1 VKNSDLKIDFFGDG
15 MRIFLDYISR
25 QLAKNPNYKP
35 HPIVRALECALEGV
49 EKCEVG
55 KKTMGVSQ
63 DGTEKSVYQPYVVVL
78 EKKENGVEVKE
89 IRNLKVD
96 KELPL
101 DVMVVIFR
109 LQIHLDR
116 IEGDT
121 VTPQQMVDTLNE
133 VIPGKNFYALGDR
146 WMEARD
152 IFREKMKKGQISIH
166 KGFLN
171 KKDIDELTK
180 IRFDTKWEDYSP
192 KLRSFI
198 GMGIT
203 DKLGEDGKIVV
214 TTPTNFK
221 IEKYKVFDS
230 AVEFMIG
237 KTSEYM
243 KPVSQTTKT
252 KP

>member
-1 VKNSDLKIDFFGDG
+1 MKKNNLEVDFFGDG

-25 QLAKNPNYKP
+25 QFAKNPDYKP
-35 HPIVRALECALEGV
+35 HPIIRALECALEGI

-55 KKTMGVSQ
+55 KKTVGISQ
-63 DGTEKSVYQPYVVVL
+63 DGTEKSVYQPYIVVL
-78 EKKENGVEVKE
+78 EKKEKGIEVKE

-101 DVMVVIFR
+101 DVMVIVFR

-116 IEGDT
+116 IKEDT
-121 VTPQQMVDTLNE
+121 VTPQQMVNVLNE
-133 VIPGKNFYALGDR
+133 VIPGNNFYALGDR

-152 IFREKMKKGQISIH
+152 IFREKMSKGQINLTRGS
-166 KGFLN
+166 FN
-171 KKDIDELTK
+171 QKDIDELLS

-198 GMGIT
+198 GVAISE
-203 DKLGEDGKIVV
+203 KLDSKSKMII
-214 TTPTNFK
+214 TTPSSYK

-243 KPVSQTTKT
+243 NSKT
-252 KP
+252 KS